1 MDLAVVL
8 VLCLSCLLLLSL
20 WKQLWEREA
29 PPGPTPLSIFG
40 NVLQLDIINIS
51 KSLNNISRVSASPVS
66 CTQ

>member
-29 PPGPTPLSIFG
+29 SPGPTPLSIFG